1 MCLQCRFTD
10 LYEYMCHIT
19 LIINKGMCQLPL
31 GNQESRASRWVL
43 RMGISIAV
51 QTSLLPIKGVLPSL
65 YRWWWWWWCGGSQQQ
80 HSHSKYSKKGK
91 LDSAQWSKE
100 GTRRTLPLPCCA
112 HAYCASPVPTEIISA
127 SASYNSPNARGVRRN
142 LQILTSSETRRI
154 AVNDRFHREPAWD
167 LLTSWIRIKCVCFFL
182 TACHWWSRCDC
193 RNRSADDPTRMSA
206 ISMHF
211 TVNGEFR

>member
-19 LIINKGMCQLPL
+19 LIINKGMCQLPT

-51 QTSLLPIKGVLPSL
+51 QASLLPIKGVLTSL
-65 YRWWWWWWCGGSQQQ
+65 DRGGGDQQHQQ

-100 GTRRTLPLPCCA
+100 GTERTLLLARGA
-112 HAYCASPVPTEIISA
+112 HAYCVSSVPTEIICISA
-127 SASYNSPNARGVRRN
+127 LYDSPK
-142 LQILTSSETRRI
+142 TRSIRQ
-154 AVNDRFHREPAWD
+154 D
-167 LLTSWIRIKCVCFFL
+167 L
-182 TACHWWSRCDC
+182 
-193 RNRSADDPTRMSA
+193 
-206 ISMHF
+206 
-211 TVNGEFR
+211 